1 MKANKQSKILNYH
14 IYWSSTSLYRI
25 YATDSKSS
33 LESYISTETKEYF
46 KASASSGWY
55 DFNLQEIESSLGLKY
70 SMRVPLYKELIIN
83 AVSDICPDEHN
94 KMTRRFIIKRN
105 INLKHELR

>member
-14 IYWSSTSLYRI
+14 IYWSSTSLYRT

-46 KASASSGWY
+46 KASASSDWY
-55 DFNLQEIESSLGLKY
+55 DFSLQEIESSLGLKY
-70 SMRVPLYKELIIN
+70 SMKVPLYKELIIN
-83 AVSDICPDEHN
+83 AVPDICPDEHH
-94 KMTRRFIIKRN
+94 KITRKFMIRRDI
-105 INLKHELR
+105 LRS